1 MSKNCY
7 WKIFILLLLFTIIVY
22 VYLIYNPN
30 VEGFIG
36 NINNNKS
43 ILNFYVF
50 YSEKCPH
57 SNIFLNTNWNILRQ
71 KYANKI
77 IFNKIDCDD
86 VNTKG
91 ICINFGVKSVPTIYI
106 VKEKDDT
113 EKDDKIIFQGERS
126 LENLEKFLNH
136 HIELNK
142 KEFFENTST
151 SQQIKPTI
159 DDIIEFEQLEDIKKK
174 EYSYCIKYK
183 DEDKKIFN
191 HCQNINEKETP
202 NIKSWQGSY
211 TVIGD
216 YLKTVTKNLEEKK
229 QVAFK
234 NKDNISDWHLCD
246 PILLQT
252 IKTNTEL
259 MTDNKEDLDVNKSIE
274 YACGFNK

>member
-1 MSKNCY
+1 MSKDCY
-7 WKIFILLLLFTIIVY
+7 WKIFILLLSFTIIVY

-30 VEGFIG
+30 IEGFIV
-36 NINNNKS
+36 NNNNKT

-136 HIELNK
+136 HIELNE

-151 SQQIKPTI
+151 SKQIKPTI
-159 DDIIEFEQLEDIKKK
+159 NDIVEFEQLEDPKKK

-216 YLKTVTKNLEEKK
+216 YLKTVAKNLEEKK